1 MQHPTYAVGANIQG
15 FKPLC
20 GDGPSL
26 GAQGRA
32 APSAGGHLQCSSLCA
47 HPLRAVGKGFLVFD
61 QRLGKG
67 FYVCVSQQH
76 FAGALEDEDF
86 GWRLRIITQGEG
98 DLGWFIVAVIQV
110 LTPQN

>member
-1 MQHPTYAVGANIQG
+1 MQGI
-15 FKPLC
+15 KPLC
-20 GDGPSL
+20 RDGPSL
-26 GAQGRA
+26 GPRA
-32 APSAGGHLQCSSLCA
+32 ALSAICRLQCSSLCA
-47 HPLRAVGKGFLVFD
+47 HPLLAVGKGFLVFD

-98 DLGWFIVAVIQV
+98 DLGWFIVAVIRI
-110 LTPQN
+110 LTQQF